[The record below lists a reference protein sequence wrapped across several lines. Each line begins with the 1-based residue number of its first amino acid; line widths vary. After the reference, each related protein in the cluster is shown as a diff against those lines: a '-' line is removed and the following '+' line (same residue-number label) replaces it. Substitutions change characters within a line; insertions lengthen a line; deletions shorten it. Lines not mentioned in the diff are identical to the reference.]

1 MQNGYPP
8 TPYQTPPQQAPAAN
22 IPPQG
27 YPQAAPLLS
36 TAYENQDYNGDGQA
50 DGRVYLYFTYNAKP
64 GGIYMLSD
72 EEKQAVKMA
81 QEQSYKPEHEKVVK
95 VKFKPFFKRRYAP
108 MDDQLTL
115 EQVETPKEK
124 IQSIGDVTSAE
135 QEQIQQEETLAG
147 QIAAAEDFSPED
159 AEKMLAEIQQETLDF
174 FEDDEPE
181 EMDEM
186 DDFEESEEKEKHQ
199 AE

>member
-1 MQNGYPP
+1 
-8 TPYQTPPQQAPAAN
+8 
-22 IPPQG
+22 
-27 YPQAAPLLS
+27 
-36 TAYENQDYNGDGQA
+36 
-50 DGRVYLYFTYNAKP
+50 
-64 GGIYMLSD
+64 
-72 EEKQAVKMA
+72 MA

-115 EQVETPKEK
+115 EQVDTPKEK
-124 IQSIGDVTSAE
+124 IQSIGDVTTAE
-135 QEQIQQEETLAG
+135 QEQIREEETLAG

-174 FEDDEPE
+174 FEDESE
-181 EMDEM
+181 EMN
-186 DDFEESEEKEKHQ
+186 DFEESEEKEKHQ

>member
-1 MQNGYPP
+1 M
-8 TPYQTPPQQAPAAN
+8 
-22 IPPQG
+22 
-27 YPQAAPLLS
+27 
-36 TAYENQDYNGDGQA
+36 
-50 DGRVYLYFTYNAKP
+50 
-64 GGIYMLSD
+64 
-72 EEKQAVKMA
+72 
-81 QEQSYKPEHEKVVK
+81 VK

-181 EMDEM
+181 M
-186 DDFEESEEKEKHQ
+186 DDLEESEEKEKHQ